1 MREMK
6 DSGIDWIGNIPKE
19 WNIIPI
25 RYLVGDCFSGSWGD
39 DPQNSE
45 YDLECLRIADF
56 DFDKL
61 TFKSNIEYTRRN
73 YSLTD
78 IATKALKYGDLCIEK
93 SGGGDKTPVGR
104 TVIFRGYSPVLFAN
118 FLNCIRLNHL
128 CHIEFGKYLFAI
140 SYYNGVTRL
149 YLNQTTGIQNLNIQ
163 KYFREVSFPVPAIQ
177 EQKRIASF
185 LDSKCSEIDYITTDI
200 RKEIETL
207 QEYRKSMITEAITKG
222 LDPNVEMKDSGIV
235 WIGMI
240 PKHWEVNKIKYNLH
254 REDLK
259 NPGEMPVLSLYRDY
273 GVIPKDS
280 RDDNH
285 NVTSEDISK
294 YKYVKKGSF
303 VINKMKA
310 WQGSVAVSEYQ
321 GVVSPAYYV
330 YKFDSSTINKDYFH
344 YLMRSCYKDE
354 FRRLS
359 GGIREGQWDL
369 ASEDLDNTLII
380 IPPLNEQKQ
389 IVLYIDSKCYEI
401 DSIIEDKQNQL
412 ATLAEYRKSLIYEY
426 VTGKKEVPA
435 V

>member
-1 MREMK
+1 MREMIN
-6 DSGIDWIGNIPKE
+6 SGQEWLGNIPANWDIAKIDSLYKLRNTKVSDYE
-19 WNIIPI
+19 YEPLSVTMSGVVPQLENAAKTNAHDD
-25 RYLVGDCFSGSWGD
+25 RKLVLRGDFAINSRSDRRGSCGI
-39 DPQNSE
+39 SE
-45 YDLECLRIADF
+45 YDGSVSLINTVLKPKGDMVPRYFNWLFHTKSFADEF
-56 DFDKL
+56 YRWGHGIVD
-61 TFKSNIEYTRRN
+61 
-73 YSLTD
+73 
-78 IATKALKYGDLCIEK
+78 DLW
-93 SGGGDKTPVGR
+93 
-104 TVIFRGYSPVLFAN
+104 
-118 FLNCIRLNHL
+118 
-128 CHIEFGKYLFAI
+128 
-140 SYYNGVTRL
+140 
-149 YLNQTTGIQNLNIQ
+149 TTNWQDMRKIV
-163 KYFREVSFPVPAIQ
+163 VSVPSMP